1 MGPETAAY
9 WWWDTDGGTRALV
22 LTETQLGITGELNR
36 TELAKLEDARLRGR
50 PLDADLGRHGLLVEL
65 DQVVELRLGRDEAT
79 LELMLVDGVTSI
91 GLRPPDWAIAAGL
104 FEELRRR
111 RAPESPV
118 RATMVNPGPEA
129 EPGWWSRVATT
140 SFMAAT
146 GGLGALLCVFAAIEP
161 GADSGDPAR
170 DGTRSF
176 LGSVFETVGFV
187 PALLCFFVTLIAALS
202 RLVAERAQVRQSRE
216 IRHEIR
222 VMLPEPAPEPVV
234 AAAIPPD
241 AIVFSARADDGDPLA
256 DLIGD
261 APRR

>member
-36 TELAKLEDARLRGR
+36 TQLAKLEDARLRGR

-65 DQVVELRLGRDEAT
+65 DQVVELRLGRDEAN
-79 LELMLVDGVTSI
+79 LELMMIDGVTSI

-111 RAPESPV
+111 RAPKSPV
-118 RATMVNPGPEA
+118 RATMVDPGPET

-161 GADSGDPAR
+161 GTDSGDPAR
-170 DGTRSF
+170 DGVRSF
-176 LGSVFETVGFV
+176 LGSVFEAVGFV
-187 PALLCFFVTLIAALS
+187 PALICFVLTLLAAMS
-202 RLVAERAQVRQSRE
+202 RLVAERAQVRRSRE

-222 VMLPEPAPEPVV
+222 VALPETGPEPVV
-234 AAAIPPD
+234 AAAPPPD
-241 AIVFSARADDGDPLA
+241 AISFSARPDGADPLA
-256 DLIGD
+256 DLMGD
-261 APRR
+261 TARH

>member
-1 MGPETAAY
+1 MGAETPAY
-9 WWWDTDGGTRALV
+9 WWWDTDGGTRALI
-22 LTETQLGITGELNR
+22 LTETQLGITGEMGR
-36 TELAKLEDARLRGR
+36 AALAKLEDARLRGR

-65 DQVVELRLGRDEAT
+65 EQVVELRLGRDEAT

-111 RAPESPV
+111 RAPHSPV

-129 EPGWWSRVATT
+129 EPEWWSRVATT
-140 SFMAAT
+140 SVMAAT

-161 GADSGDPAR
+161 GTDSGDPAR
-170 DGTRSF
+170 DGMRSF
-176 LGSVFETVGFV
+176 LGSVFDAVGFV
-187 PALLCFFVTLIAALS
+187 PALICFVVTLLAAIS
-202 RLVAERAQVRQSRE
+202 RLVAERAEVRRSRE

-222 VMLPEPAPEPVV
+222 VALPEIAPEPV
-234 AAAIPPD
+234 AAAALPPD
-241 AIVFSARADDGDPLA
+241 AIAFSARPDGIDPLA

-261 APRR
+261 AARS